1 MHIRPFR
8 NSDYPGIAAIHVQGI
23 AAGNAT
29 FLAQPM
35 DFEAWDQ
42 AKLPAC
48 RLVAEEKGVVIG
60 WAALAPWS
68 GQCFYAG
75 VAEVSLYVAD
85 EAQSRGVGSALMETL
100 VNCSEQ
106 AGIWSLQA
114 LIFPENTASIALH
127 RKHGFRELGV
137 MERPGQM
144 PDGRWRDVLIMER
157 RSRVAGRT

>member
-1 MHIRPFR
+1 MIRPFQPR
-8 NSDYPGIAAIHVQGI
+8 DYASIQAIHQQGI
-23 AAGNAT
+23 AEGNAT
-29 FLAQPM
+29 FLARPP
-35 DFEAWDQ
+35 DLETWDRG
-42 AKLPAC
+42 KLPAC
-48 RLVAEEKGVVIG
+48 RLVAEEEGAVIG

-85 EAQSRGVGSALMETL
+85 EARGRGVGSALMEAL

-114 LIFPENTASIALH
+114 LIFPENTASNALH

-137 MERPGQM
+137 MERPAQM

-157 RSRVAGRT
+157 RSRVAGQG